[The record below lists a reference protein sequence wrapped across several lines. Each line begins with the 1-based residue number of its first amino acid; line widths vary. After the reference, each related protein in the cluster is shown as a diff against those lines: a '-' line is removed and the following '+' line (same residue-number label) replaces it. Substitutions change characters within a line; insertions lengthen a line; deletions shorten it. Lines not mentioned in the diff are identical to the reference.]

1 MGGTTVLEQKAC
13 AEAVGMRKGHALR
26 LFKHM
31 RMMYQNGL
39 ACKPRVCFW
48 GPGDGMCAVS
58 AMLAEMNLEQYEQYF
73 EEEGYDNMDIFVGI
87 NDVEIQTCAEAV
99 QMKPGHALKFV
110 KELDVGGF
118 IDNSLWPTMAY
129 VGNFGTSSVVHWKQL
144 TPALGAN
151 LVSPA

>member
-1 MGGTTVLEQKAC
+1 MEVLKGTTVLEQKAC

-48 GPGDGMCAVS
+48 GPDDGMCAVS

-87 NDVEIQTCAEAV
+87 NDVEIQTCAKAV

-118 IDNSLWPTMAY
+118 IDNSL
-129 VGNFGTSSVVHWKQL
+129 
-144 TPALGAN
+144 
-151 LVSPA
+151 